1 MPFHIDH
8 VVLAVQDPKASLAFY
23 TDVVG
28 LPAVRGEEFLAGKA
42 PFPSVRVS
50 EHSMLDLLAK
60 VALPLAKGMTGG
72 DATGAPINHVC
83 LAMDAAEFD
92 AMAARLDAAGVKR
105 HRVGETSYGARGSSR
120 HWFYFQDL
128 DGNVIEAR
136 HYDGA

>member
-1 MPFHIDH
+1 MAFHIDH
-8 VVLAVQDPKASLAFY
+8 VVLCVLDPRASLAFY

-28 LPAVRGEEFLAGKA
+28 LPAVRGDEFLAGKV

-60 VALPLAKGMTGG
+60 VALPFARGLTGA

-92 AMAARLDAAGVKR
+92 AMAARLDGAGVKR
-105 HRVGETSYGARGSSR
+105 HRVGERSYGARGSSP
-120 HWFYFQDL
+120 HWFYFQDP

-136 HYDGA
+136 YYDEA